1 MVNPELEDLYF
12 ALFDDRQEMNHLV
25 LWTIHVKRSDVQPL
39 IDETLEM
46 ELGTL
51 VEMNNTL
58 AELAA
63 IKN

>member
-12 ALFDDRQEMNHLV
+12 ALFDDRQEMDHLV
-25 LWTIHVKRSDVQPL
+25 LWIIHVKRSDVQLL

-51 VEMNNTL
+51 AEMNNTL

>member
-1 MVNPELEDLYF
+1 
-12 ALFDDRQEMNHLV
+12 MNHLV